1 MDDEQFRQ
9 LLDHF
14 GYSWSGYRRV
24 RKGVKRRI
32 SRHMQQVRCR
42 KAQEYLNRLDADS
55 GLRRQFDSVMSLS
68 VSRFFRDRLL
78 WKIMEDYIVPEIV
91 KENRGKV
98 RFLSV
103 GCACGE
109 EVYSLKIVWEI
120 QRARLE
126 DMPELEILAM
136 DINPDYIR
144 RAREGKY
151 SKSSLKEVPDELR
164 DVYFLYSGK
173 DDFYKIEPSMRA
185 GISWKVQNAVNEPL
199 QGNFQVIF
207 LRNGILTYYTDEL
220 RRTAFRKILG
230 SLSKGG
236 FLVIG
241 SHERLPIE
249 TGDLLPIMGQQYIF
263 FKRIGS

>member
-14 GYSWSGYRRV
+14 DYSWSGYRRV

-32 SRHMQQVRCR
+32 RRHMQQVRCR
-42 KAQEYLNRLDADS
+42 NAQEYLNRLDADS
-55 GLRRQFDSVMSLS
+55 GLRSQFDSVMSVS

-78 WKIMEDYIVPEIV
+78 WKMMEDRIVPEIV

-151 SKSSLKEVPDELR
+151 SKSSLKEVPDKLR

-173 DDFYKIEPSMRA
+173 DDFYKIVPSMRA

-220 RRTAFRKILG
+220 KRTAFRQILG

-241 SHERLPIE
+241 SHERLPVE
-249 TGDLLPIMGQQYIF
+249 TGDLLSFRDQRYIF
-263 FKRIGS
+263 KKIGS

>member
-32 SRHMQQVRCR
+32 RRHMQQVRCR
-42 KAQEYLNRLDADS
+42 NNQEYLSRLDADS
-55 GLRRQFDSVMSLS
+55 GLRSQFESVMSVS

-78 WKIMEDYIVPEIV
+78 WKIMEDHILPQIV
-91 KENRGKV
+91 KGKRGKV
-98 RFLSV
+98 QFLSV

-120 QRARLE
+120 QRPRLE
-126 DMPELEILAM
+126 DMPELQISAM

-151 SKSSLKEVPDELR
+151 SKSSLKEVPDKLR

-173 DDFYKIEPSMRA
+173 DDLYEIVPSMRA

-199 QGNFQVIF
+199 QGNFEVIF
-207 LRNGILTYYTDEL
+207 LRNGILTYYKDEL
-220 RRTAFRKILG
+220 RQTAFRNILG

-263 FKRIGS
+263 ERIGS

>member
-32 SRHMQQVRCR
+32 SRHIQQVRCR
-42 KAQEYLNRLDADS
+42 NIQEYLSALDANS
-55 GLRRQFDSVMSLS
+55 ALRRQFDSVMSVS

-78 WKIMEDYIVPEIV
+78 WKIVEEHIVPEIA

-109 EVYSLKIVWEI
+109 EVYSLKIVWRM

-126 DMPELEILAM
+126 EMPELEIVAM
-136 DINPDYIR
+136 DINPDYIG

-173 DDFYKIEPSMRA
+173 DDLYQIVPSMKA
-185 GISWKVQNAVNEPL
+185 GISWKVQNAVKEPL

-207 LRNGILTYYTDEL
+207 LRNGILTYYNDEL
-220 RRTAFRKILG
+220 RRIAFRKILD

-236 FLVIG
+236 FLIIG
-241 SHERLPIE
+241 SHERLPVA
-249 TGDLLPIMGQQYIF
+249 TGDLLFIMGQQYIF
-263 FKRIGS
+263 KKIGS

>member
-14 GYSWSGYRRV
+14 DYSWSGYRRV

-32 SRHMQQVRCR
+32 RRHMQQVRCR
-42 KAQEYLNRLDADS
+42 NTQEYLNRLDADS
-55 GLRRQFDSVMSLS
+55 GLRSQFDRVMSVS

-78 WKIMEDYIVPEIV
+78 WKVMEEHIVPEIV

-98 RFLSV
+98 GFLSV

-109 EVYSLKIVWEI
+109 EVYSFKIVWEM

-126 DMPELEILAM
+126 DMPELEIVAM

-151 SKSSLKEVPDELR
+151 SKSSLKEVPDKLR
-164 DVYFLYSGK
+164 DVYFHYSGK
-173 DDFYKIEPSMRA
+173 DDFYKIVPSMRA

-199 QGNFQVIF
+199 QWNFQVIF
-207 LRNGILTYYTDEL
+207 LRNSILTYYTDEL
-220 RRTAFRKILG
+220 RRTGFRKILG
-230 SLSKGG
+230 SLSEGG

-241 SHERLPIE
+241 SHERLPVE
-249 TGDLLPIMGQQYIF
+249 SSDLLPIMGQQYIF
-263 FKRIGS
+263 KKIGS

>member
-32 SRHMQQVRCR
+32 IRHMQQVRCR
-42 KAQEYLNRLDADS
+42 NTQEYLDRLDADS
-55 GLRRQFDSVMSLS
+55 GLLSQFDNVMSVS
-68 VSRFFRDRLL
+68 VSRFFRDKFL
-78 WKIMEDYIVPEIV
+78 WKIMEDRIVPEIV
-91 KENRGKV
+91 KENRGKAG
-98 RFLSV
+98 FLSV

-120 QRARLE
+120 QRARSE

-136 DINPDYIR
+136 DINPDYIG

-164 DVYFLYSGK
+164 DAYFLYSEK
-173 DDFYKIEPSMRA
+173 DDLYRIAPSMKA
-185 GISWKVQNAVNEPL
+185 EISWKVKNAVKESL

-207 LRNGILTYYTDEL
+207 LRNGILTYYKDEL
-220 RRTAFRKILG
+220 RQTAFRKILG
-230 SLSKGG
+230 SLSMGG
-236 FLVIG
+236 FLIIG
-241 SHERLPIE
+241 SHERLPVE
-249 TGDLLPIMGQQYIF
+249 TGDLLPVMGQQYIF
-263 FKRIGS
+263 KKIGS

>member
-32 SRHMQQVRCR
+32 RRHMQQVRCR
-42 KAQEYLNRLDADS
+42 NTQEYLSRLDADS
-55 GLRRQFDSVMSLS
+55 GLRSQFDSVMSVS

-78 WKIMEDYIVPEIV
+78 WRMMEFHIVPQIV
-91 KENRGKV
+91 KEKRGKV

-120 QRARLE
+120 QSARLE
-126 DMPELEILAM
+126 YMPELEILAM
-136 DINPDYIR
+136 DISPDYIR
-144 RAREGKY
+144 RARKGKY
-151 SKSSLKEVPDELR
+151 SKSSLREVPDKLR

-173 DDFYKIEPSMRA
+173 DNFYKIVPSMRA

-199 QGNFQVIF
+199 RGNFEVIF

-263 FKRIGS
+263 ERIGS

>member
-14 GYSWSGYRRV
+14 GYSWTGYRRV

-32 SRHMQQVRCR
+32 SRHIQQVGCR
-42 KAQEYLNRLDADS
+42 NTQEYLDRLDADS
-55 GLRRQFDSVMSLS
+55 GLLSQFDNVMSVS

-78 WKIMEDYIVPEIV
+78 WKVMEEHIVPEIA
-91 KENRGKV
+91 KENREKV
-98 RFLSV
+98 RFVSV

-109 EVYSLKIVWEI
+109 EVYSFKIVWEI
-120 QRARLE
+120 QRARIE

-136 DINPDYIR
+136 DINPDYIG

-164 DVYFLYSGK
+164 DAYFLYSGK
-173 DDFYKIEPSMRA
+173 GGLYEIVPSMRA
-185 GISWKVQNAVNEPL
+185 GISWKVQNAVKEPL

-207 LRNGILTYYTDEL
+207 LRNGILTYYKDEL
-220 RRTAFRKILG
+220 RQTAFRKILG
-230 SLSKGG
+230 SLSMGG
-236 FLVIG
+236 FLIIG

-249 TGDLLPIMGQQYIF
+249 TGNLLPIMGQQYIF
-263 FKRIGS
+263 RKIGN

>member
-32 SRHMQQVRCR
+32 RRHMQQVRCR
-42 KAQEYLNRLDADS
+42 NNQEYLSRLDADS
-55 GLRRQFDSVMSLS
+55 GLRSQFESVMSVS

-78 WKIMEDYIVPEIV
+78 WKIMEDHILPQIV
-91 KENRGKV
+91 KGKRGKV
-98 RFLSV
+98 QFLSV

-120 QRARLE
+120 QRPRLE
-126 DMPELEILAM
+126 DMPELQISAM

-151 SKSSLKEVPDELR
+151 SKSSLKEVPDKLR

-173 DDFYKIEPSMRA
+173 DDLYEIVPSMRA

-230 SLSKGG
+230 SLSRGG

-241 SHERLPIE
+241 SHERLPVE

-263 FKRIGS
+263 ERIGS

>member
-9 LLDHF
+9 LLDYF

-32 SRHMQQVRCR
+32 RRHMQQVRCR
-42 KAQEYLNRLDADS
+42 NTQEYLNRLDADS
-55 GLRRQFDSVMSLS
+55 GLRSQFDSVMSVS

-78 WKIMEDYIVPEIV
+78 WKVMEEHIVPEIV
-91 KENRGKV
+91 KEKGGKV
-98 RFLSV
+98 GFLSV

-126 DMPELEILAM
+126 NMPELGILAM

-151 SKSSLKEVPDELR
+151 SKSSLKEVPDKLR
-164 DVYFLYSGK
+164 DAYFLYSGK
-173 DDFYKIEPSMRA
+173 DDFCKIVPSMRA

-199 QGNFQVIF
+199 QGSFQVIF

-230 SLSKGG
+230 SLSEGG

-241 SHERLPIE
+241 SHERLPVE
-249 TGDLLPIMGQQYIF
+249 SSDLLPIMGQQYIF
-263 FKRIGS
+263 KKIGS

>member
-1 MDDEQFRQ
+1 
-9 LLDHF
+9 
-14 GYSWSGYRRV
+14 
-24 RKGVKRRI
+24 
-32 SRHMQQVRCR
+32 MQQVRCR
-42 KAQEYLNRLDADS
+42 STQEYLNRLDADS
-55 GLRRQFDSVMSLS
+55 GLRSQFDSLMSVS
-68 VSRFFRDRLL
+68 VSRFFRDQLL
-78 WKIMEDYIVPEIV
+78 WKIMEDHIVPEIA

-103 GCACGE
+103 GCASGE

-120 QRARLE
+120 QRARVE

-136 DINPDYIR
+136 DINPDYIG

-151 SKSSLKEVPDELR
+151 SRSSLKEVPDKLR
-164 DVYFLYSGK
+164 DVYFLHSGK
-173 DDFYKIEPSMRA
+173 DDLYKIVPSMRA
-185 GISWKVQNAVNEPL
+185 GISWKVQDAVKEPL

-220 RRTAFRKILG
+220 RRSAFRKLLG

-241 SHERLPIE
+241 SHERLPVE
-249 TGDLLPIMGQQYIF
+249 TGDLLPIMGQECIF
-263 FKRIGS
+263 RKIGG